1 MGDQWV
7 RLPKGAQVTM
17 SRDQV
22 RAMQGLGIGGRAIM
36 VVLIIALVWVL
47 GQMGDDTTSTDNK
60 PTRPGPS
67 ATAPAKAGE

>member
-1 MGDQWV
+1 MADEWV

-17 SRDQV
+17 SPDQV
-22 RAMQGLGIGGRAIM
+22 SAMQGLGFGGKAIM
-36 VVLIIALVWVL
+36 VVLIIALVWVF

>member
-1 MGDQWV
+1 MADEWV

-22 RAMQGLGIGGRAIM
+22 
-36 VVLIIALVWVL
+36 IALVWVF